1 MLIDLLT
8 DDKRGPP
15 RSLRQGLQRALEIL
29 PLARSFKVHLFSK
42 SHSCYKTDE
51 REFPNCSCHPVGPS
65 IAGISLPP
73 LSQCC
78 LLQGL
83 QSPHKHLYY
92 LPGPAALT
100 GPQPADPGGEAVPG
114 KLALISFTLAFSSL
128 IPLFLASFP
137 DSFLTAY
144 LPTTLSLALLC
155 LKTRDYKGKGKKWAQ
170 TLGGQASKAL
180 ERETGRI
187 FSSLS
192 HNSLQNTRPLFSVTT
207 STYLVPWIFSIPAPG
222 SGILGPENPSSKNDE
237 GITSLVKWRETRF
250 ALLKSQ
256 KNCWVFLHVP
266 MRLKSSSTS
275 HRKR

>member
-65 IAGISLPP
+65 IAGIALPP

-83 QSPHKHLYY
+83 QSPHKRLYY

-100 GPQPADPGGEAVPG
+100 GPHPADPGGEAVPG

-192 HNSLQNTRPLFSVTT
+192 HNSLQNTRPLFSVTM
-207 STYLVPWIFSIPAPG
+207 STYLVPWIDQFSQRIVSALG
-222 SGILGPENPSSKNDE
+222 VRLSGVF
-237 GITSLVKWRETRF
+237 TSLWDVQCPCCSLFVYFVHSFIKYYRY
-250 ALLKSQ
+250 LLHAQHMVSAQ
-256 KNCWVFLHVP
+256 QIF
-266 MRLKSSSTS
+266 TQ
-275 HRKR
+275 